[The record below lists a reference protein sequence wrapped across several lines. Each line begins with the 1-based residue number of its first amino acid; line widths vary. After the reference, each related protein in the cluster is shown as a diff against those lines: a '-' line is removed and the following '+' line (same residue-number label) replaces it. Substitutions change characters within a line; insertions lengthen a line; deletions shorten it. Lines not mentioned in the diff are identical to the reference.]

1 MTSAGALAGC
11 DISHTGPPDLQA
23 TSVRTD
29 DSQRSG
35 SSLSQS
41 TGLSHVSPFALPQA
55 QHDPRVSLDGLQ
67 PAPISTVTP
76 PDHLQHRSP
85 QHDQSPAFV
94 PALAEDQHLS
104 SGVTGA
110 HAAQQAPLSSTT
122 NPQDSADQSGSALH
136 TGLQT
141 GGNPFA
147 IGNSASAIADG
158 PKRPSAADTGQYL
171 APDQLTQ
178 ITSSAGPTH
187 QAPLASSRE
196 GGSDNASMQ
205 HSGQQHGRP
214 LGQQEAPSSPTVDDV
229 LSGRS
234 AATDRAALQE
244 LLELKAP
251 VPVS

>member
-11 DISHTGPPDLQA
+11 DISHAGPPELQA
-23 TSVRTD
+23 TSVCTD

-35 SSLSQS
+35 SFRSQS
-41 TGLSHVSPFALPQA
+41 TGLSHVSPFALPEA

-76 PDHLQHRSP
+76 PGVHLQHRSP

-94 PALAEDQHLS
+94 PDVAEDQHIPS
-104 SGVTGA
+104 VVAGA
-110 HAAQQAPLSSTT
+110 HVAQQAPLSSPG
-122 NPQDSADQSGSALH
+122 NPQDSVDQSGI
-136 TGLQT
+136 GLQSNLQT
-141 GGNPFA
+141 IGNPLAF
-147 IGNSASAIADG
+147 GNSTLPEG
-158 PKRPSAADTGQYL
+158 PERPSATETRQCL
-171 APDQLTQ
+171 APNQLTQ
-178 ITSSAGPTH
+178 ITSSPGSVH
-187 QAPLASSRE
+187 QAPPALTRA

-205 HSGQQHGRP
+205 HSGQQHSRP
-214 LGQQEAPSSPTVDDV
+214 FGQQEVPSSPTVDDV

-244 LLELKAP
+244 LMGLKAP